1 MFTVDA
7 VKSLIENGEDGFT
20 QFKRQVDRSDSLAKE
35 LVAFANSEGG
45 IILVGI
51 DDNKSIVG
59 VNDITTLNQ
68 NISNSS
74 SENCVPPIHTITQ
87 NIAIDNK
94 VIVVI
99 SVPQGIQKPYR
110 TKSGQYLIKSGSD
123 KREMS
128 SQELQRMVLNSAGIS
143 TEELPIFNSDYNID
157 LDKGKIYLYFEK
169 EYKIDVPLFLQENEM
184 DLNQL
189 LKNLN
194 LVNEQNLNLIGL
206 LHFGKNISRFRPSF
220 MVKAVNILG
229 IDYGDTRY
237 ISNDDI
243 TGTLDHQFK
252 ATTLFINSQIAKEQK
267 LSSFNSIGV
276 PEISPLAI
284 EEAIANALVHRDYSI
299 NASIRV
305 FIFIDRLEI
314 ISPGCLPNH
323 LSIEK
328 IKMGTSLYR
337 NSGIQYYASK
347 LMPYRG
353 LGTGIKRILRE
364 HPKTDFVN
372 DRAGYQFK
380 VIMWR

>member
-157 LDKGKIYLYFEK
+157 LDKGKI
-169 EYKIDVPLFLQENEM
+169 
-184 DLNQL
+184 
-189 LKNLN
+189 
-194 LVNEQNLNLIGL
+194 
-206 LHFGKNISRFRPSF
+206 
-220 MVKAVNILG
+220 
-229 IDYGDTRY
+229 
-237 ISNDDI
+237 
-243 TGTLDHQFK
+243 
-252 ATTLFINSQIAKEQK
+252 
-267 LSSFNSIGV
+267 
-276 PEISPLAI
+276 
-284 EEAIANALVHRDYSI
+284 
-299 NASIRV
+299 
-305 FIFIDRLEI
+305 
-314 ISPGCLPNH
+314 
-323 LSIEK
+323 
-328 IKMGTSLYR
+328 
-337 NSGIQYYASK
+337 
-347 LMPYRG
+347 
-353 LGTGIKRILRE
+353 
-364 HPKTDFVN
+364 
-372 DRAGYQFK
+372 
-380 VIMWR
+380 